1 MADKK
6 TRRRERKLA
15 RSRARSREKSRALR
29 SRRRGAAGGVTA
41 ARAAGWPVHEVYV
54 SEGWHEQGPRVRAIL
69 SRMRDDGRL
78 AAAIFDVDLR
88 ERGVVEARLELD
100 WQVPDLQRELVLA
113 SGEEALIACEPE
125 LVVKLV
131 RAGARHGEGRG
142 HSQAAGLERAEQLFG
157 DLDPGDCRQ
166 EILVGEEPPPADG
179 RRAGG
184 PMASIKRAFTGG

>member
-6 TRRRERKLA
+6 TRRREKKLA
-15 RSRARSREKSRALR
+15 RARARSREKSRALR
-29 SRRRGAAGGVTA
+29 SRRRGAAGGVSA

-78 AAAIFDVDLR
+78 AAAIFEVDLR

-100 WQVPDLQRELVLA
+100 WQVPDLQRALVPA
-113 SGEEALIACEPE
+113 SEEEALVACDPE

-131 RAGARHGEGRG
+131 RVGARHGEDRG
-142 HSQAAGLERAEQLFG
+142 HRQAAGLERAEQLFG
-157 DLDPGDCRQ
+157 DLDPADCRQ
-166 EILVGEEPPPADG
+166 DILVGEEPPPAASG
-179 RRAGG
+179 RPGG
-184 PMASIKRAFTGG
+184 LMASIKRAFTRG